1 MTVPHTDE
9 SRFSPSLEPPTTPS
23 RSQTRGHRHA
33 DHTTEGRAL
42 GEARARPR
50 ASEAKTL
57 STPCGDQRNAS
68 AGQGL
73 PLCPPPA
80 HTSTHEG
87 PACSGRPPSR
97 GQGAQRTRTQPS
109 RSAEPAEGDAL
120 AREGREAD
128 PEVRRARGRPPGE
141 EERHGQAGLRE
152 GHGRGDE
159 TGDSASE
166 CSKQIAREKK
176 NEKNG

>member
-1 MTVPHTDE
+1 M
-9 SRFSPSLEPPTTPS
+9 
-23 RSQTRGHRHA
+23 
-33 DHTTEGRAL
+33 
-42 GEARARPR
+42 
-50 ASEAKTL
+50 
-57 STPCGDQRNAS
+57 AS

-87 PACSGRPPSR
+87 PACSGRRAKP
-97 GQGAQRTRTQPS
+97 GTG
-109 RSAEPAEGDAL
+109 RSADTHTALPEPAEGDAL

-152 GHGRGDE
+152 GHGRADE
-159 TGDSASE
+159 TGDSTSE